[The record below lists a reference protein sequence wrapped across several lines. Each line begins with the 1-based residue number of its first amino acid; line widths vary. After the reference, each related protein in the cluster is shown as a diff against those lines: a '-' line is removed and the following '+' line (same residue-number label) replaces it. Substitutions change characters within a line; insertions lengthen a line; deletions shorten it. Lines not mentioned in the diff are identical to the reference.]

1 LGLSPHKFELIR
13 FEGAAP
19 VPPSGY
25 EISWLSALPARRGG
39 PVTVSTR
46 ESKMTKCRHDTGETN
61 HNSLITI
68 LLDLELSKKG
78 VEAYAKQP
86 ASEPQFRYR

>member
-1 LGLSPHKFELIR
+1 M
-13 FEGAAP
+13 
-19 VPPSGY
+19 
-25 EISWLSALPARRGG
+25 
-39 PVTVSTR
+39 R

-61 HNSLITI
+61 HNSLITVQTLLSRFLCLPRQSALRLEFTRPLGRRADGGVAFRN

-86 ASEPQFRYR
+86 ASGPQFRDR